1 MPNGVDPGEEL
12 RKDYKKFK
20 KLQSMGD
27 GDGLGLSAKMEY
39 TFWGLAVLSVLA
51 MLVSMY
57 FIDPAQHGMIW
68 LWGSLGGIMAFAGL
82 ALAVRQLP
90 EV

>member
-1 MPNGVDPGEEL
+1 MPDDLGDEL

-20 KLQSMGD
+20 RLQAVGSE
-27 GDGLGLSAKMEY
+27 DGLSLSAKMEY
-39 TFWGLAVLSVLA
+39 TFWTLAIACVA
-51 MLVSMY
+51 GMLGSMY
-57 FIDPAQHGMIW
+57 FIDPAKHGMIW
-68 LWGSLGGIMAFAGL
+68 LWGSLGGIIAFAGL